1 MCYKYIKNICIRTKT
16 NNIFFQK
23 KTTKICQKTTNIN
36 SLRDRTHY

>member
-16 NNIFFQK
+16 NNILFQK
-23 KTTKICQKTTNIN
+23 KLLKYAKKTTNIN